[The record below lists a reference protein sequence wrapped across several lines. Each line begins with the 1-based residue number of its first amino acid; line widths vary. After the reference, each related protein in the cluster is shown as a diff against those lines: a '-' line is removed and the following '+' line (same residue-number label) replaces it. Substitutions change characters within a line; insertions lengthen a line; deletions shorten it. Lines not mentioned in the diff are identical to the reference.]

1 MLLLQISMKK
11 TLSKQLHGK
20 SKQAAYA
27 DLIGQEFG
35 ESLGAYENA
44 EITATRINDEAARLF
59 ENKILTLN
67 FGKPLINEYF
77 EEEE

>member
-1 MLLLQISMKK
+1 MHS
-11 TLSKQLHGK
+11 K
-20 SKQAAYA
+20 SKEFAYA
-27 DLIGQEFG
+27 DMIGQNAKFNN
-35 ESLGAYENA
+35 LGFWENA
-44 EITATRINDEAARLF
+44 ETTATRINDEAARLF